1 MKGVPRDRT
10 ECRNV
15 HHKDNRSADR
25 TTGPGPHDHKKR
37 QKKMKYPE
45 LTEFIPAG
53 TPAVNDYPDDNKD
66 YHNYA
71 DNEEN
76 PAR

>member
-1 MKGVPRDRT
+1 MEDAPRDRT
-10 ECRNV
+10 ECWKV

-25 TTGPGPHDHKKR
+25 TTGPGPR
-37 QKKMKYPE
+37 SQKASEKMKYPE

-53 TPAVNDYPDDNKD
+53 APAVNDYPYNNKD
-66 YHNYA
+66 YDNYA
-71 DNEEN
+71 DDEEN